1 MHRSK
6 PETLHYGCLNATP
19 HNLLACWSNKGL
31 CALYPI
37 MKSLEAS
44 LEEIQTQFRSSHLVP
59 TETMPG
65 WMVNV
70 ENALLNPA
78 HPFTGPYDLRG
89 TEFQQAVWQALLTIP
104 AGQTRSYREIAEQ
117 IGRPKAVR
125 AVGSAC
131 GANPISVLIPCHRVI
146 RSDGSYQ
153 GYHWGVEMKTRLLNQ
168 EAGLDLS

>member
-1 MHRSK
+1 MSTK
-6 PETLHYGCLNATP
+6 KEILHYTLIDQEALP
-19 HNLLACWSNKGL
+19 FVAVWSAQGL
-31 CALYPI
+31 CALSPI
-37 MKSLEAS
+37 MQTLEKSLMELAS
-44 LEEIQTQFRSSHLVP
+44 QFKGIDFHPTDEHPEWIQALSSSLK
-59 TETMPG
+59 
-65 WMVNV
+65 
-70 ENALLNPA
+70 NPYQVYK
-78 HPFTGPYDLRG
+78 GPYDLRG
-89 TEFQQAVWQALLTIP
+89 TQFQQAVWQALLTIP
-104 AGQTRSYREIAEQ
+104 AGQTRSYREIADQ